1 MNRDDI
7 IRMAE
12 QSGFIAKPCA
22 NEEFIA
28 IKAGKAEDANE
39 RMRISGCGQFLVVD
53 DGYYW
58 QVGTVEDVA
67 NAIRARGESK

>member
-1 MNRDDI
+1 MTRDEV
-7 IRMAE
+7 IRLAN
-12 QSGFIAKPCA
+12 QSGFIAKPCVSD
-22 NEEFIA
+22 EFIA

-39 RMRISGCGQFLVVD
+39 RMRISGGGQLLVVD

-67 NAIRARGESK
+67 NAISARGESK